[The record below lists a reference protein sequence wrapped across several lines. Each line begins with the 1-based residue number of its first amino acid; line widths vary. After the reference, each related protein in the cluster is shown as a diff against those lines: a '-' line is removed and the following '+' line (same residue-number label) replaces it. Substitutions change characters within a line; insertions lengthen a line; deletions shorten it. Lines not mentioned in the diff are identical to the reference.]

1 MLGYPGP
8 FGAGAVKATNQ
19 RCHGAPGMTQAD
31 IDMRVPMQH
40 AAKDERR
47 DGDRFLRRETG
58 EQVEIKLF

>member
-1 MLGYPGP
+1 
-8 FGAGAVKATNQ
+8 
-19 RCHGAPGMTQAD
+19 
-31 IDMRVPMQH
+31 MQH